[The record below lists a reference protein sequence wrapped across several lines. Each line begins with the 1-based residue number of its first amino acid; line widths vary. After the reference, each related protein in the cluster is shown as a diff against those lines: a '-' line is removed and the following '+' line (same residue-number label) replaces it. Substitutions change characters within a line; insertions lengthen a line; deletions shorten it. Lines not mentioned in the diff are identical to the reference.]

1 MKKSPIRFLWFLVGL
16 ICMLL
21 GTVGIFVPV
30 LPTVPFYLATVFC
43 FTKSS
48 NRLKEW
54 FTQTELYK
62 KHMESY
68 FKNRGMSMQSK
79 LRIIAL
85 SSLMIGITFFKI
97 EGFPIVRL
105 MVVLVWLTHV
115 YVFFFKIKTL

>member
-48 NRLKEW
+48 VRLKEW
-54 FTQTELYK
+54 FIQTELYK
-62 KHMESY
+62 KHMETY
-68 FKNRGMSMQSK
+68 LKKRGMSMQSK

-85 SSLMIGITFFKI
+85 SSLMIGITFFKM

-105 MVVLVWLTHV
+105 IVAIVWGVHV